1 MYSPFKIGGEAGA
14 IAIII
19 FILSGSGASS
29 SLPNQNAEVEMRTIG
44 LLRGAP
50 MKGPIQNKG
59 RKKRISAWV
68 VADLS
73 TGLSIDGD

>member
-1 MYSPFKIGGEAGA
+1 
-14 IAIII
+14 
-19 FILSGSGASS
+19 
-29 SLPNQNAEVEMRTIG
+29 MRTIG

-73 TGLSIDGD
+73 TGLSIDGDCKRTARALTWHGCESMCVT